1 MKVLVK
7 NIRHINESIF
17 QNMFYKSFGI
27 HNKQELKESIETPSG
42 VELEGT
48 RINDRTNLATYLNK
62 GIFIGS
68 AINRNS
74 NIIPVTNGDRLTYP
88 YVPIIGYGITPLE
101 YNPDVSTT
109 GIRKSGLDTNED
121 AKAAFKQ
128 ASGKNPGAFVQ
139 PEDIILGWQQNIGGD
154 DIEHYN
160 TKVKSTDRSQTWSKV
175 GKAIAYQQICGI
187 DSNNE
192 LVFNG
197 NLNKPYKIYGKQK
210 NAASKTEYVKLVPL
224 TKNTFG
230 QFIGNEKEDIINA
243 KLSNIVTTIINQFEK
258 FHNSKDSSSLKFLT
272 DDPTLKTNN
281 VEGAYKD
288 IPAKV
293 YQKVF
298 TYILQ
303 YFYIKANDKDTKD
316 SIIKQYDYIKKGDD
330 YSVEKVLKFII
341 EHQNE
346 DVVQHMRNPSL
357 NDLKPYKAVVFDT
370 KAERDALESE
380 LITAFN
386 TGTTSL
392 TKRIINNIIKSIGV
406 KKEGASVAK
415 RDDDSVVIKYD
426 KVETIVDCILSIN
439 NDMDGLYS
447 YIKKQYG
454 KNDEFS
460 ILKDIY
466 FEKNKKYYY
475 WKNVSIN
482 DIPKES
488 LAVLNK
494 LLHYDNA
501 IGDSGAH
508 KDGATLSE
516 KGGGGFRNIKGETF
530 GAKFMNSCIRA
541 YVNSTKS
548 DTFTINRSDASSMFG
563 DKITSKRG
571 KYRAFIV
578 FDKVKKSNYNYDKM
592 FTNIEK
598 EFSREELIPNFE
610 KLPQTLSTGRL
621 EGKIYFI
628 ELNPDVENK
637 TRKRNNGSKPDYG
650 RQKADHSAIYSVNN
664 KTIKLMPINQT
675 IGFSVLLVNNND
687 NYFFFGD
694 YDSDFFNRANIGKTD
709 IYEKHVTIEN
719 KPKIEWVSEIGK
731 NDTRS
736 ASQMN
741 YGSLGGTNWTN
752 GPLHDLMSNNEL
764 FKNAINDDI
773 DKGFGSENDNTDNN
787 DVNKDDEKR
796 KITTSI
802 IDVNQEP
809 EDPED
814 SE

>member
-1 MKVLVK
+1 
-7 NIRHINESIF
+7 
-17 QNMFYKSFGI
+17 MFYKSFGI
-27 HNKQELKESIETPSG
+27 PNKQELRESIETPSG

-109 GIRKSGLDTNED
+109 GIRKSGLGTNED
-121 AKAAFKQ
+121 AKAAFEQ
-128 ASGKNPGAFVQ
+128 ASGKNPGAFVH
-139 PEDIILGWQQNIGGD
+139 PGDIILGWQQNMGGE
-154 DIEHYN
+154 DIAHNN

-197 NLNKPYKIYGKQK
+197 NLNKPYKIYGKQR

-224 TKNTFG
+224 TKNTFE

-243 KLSNIVTTIINQFEK
+243 KLSNIITTIINQFEK
-258 FHNSKDSSSLKFLT
+258 FHNSKDSTSLKFLT

-316 SIIKQYDYIKKGDD
+316 SIIKQYDYIKKGDY
-330 YSVEKVLKFII
+330 YSVEKVFNFII
-341 EHQNE
+341 DHQNE
-346 DVVQHMRNPSL
+346 DVVQNMRTPSL

-370 KAERDALESE
+370 KAERDKLESE
-380 LITAFN
+380 LIKAFN
-386 TGTTSL
+386 TGKTSL

-406 KKEGASVAK
+406 KKEGASVSK
-415 RDDDSVVIKYD
+415 RDDDSVAIKYD
-426 KVETIVDCILSIN
+426 KVETIVKCILSIN

-447 YIKKQYG
+447 YIKTQYG

-475 WKNVSIN
+475 WKNVSRN

-488 LAVLNK
+488 LAVLDK

-516 KGGGGFRNIKGETF
+516 KGGGGFRNINGETF
-530 GAKFMNSCIRA
+530 GEKFMNSCIRA
-541 YVNSTKS
+541 YVNNTKS

-578 FDKVKKSNYNYDKM
+578 FDNVKKSNYNYDKM

-610 KLPQTLSTGRL
+610 KLPQILSTGRL
-621 EGKIYFI
+621 EGKIYFL
-628 ELNPDVENK
+628 ELNPNVENK
-637 TRKRNNGSKPDYG
+637 TKNSDNIPRLKYRRKR
-650 RQKADHSAIYSVNN
+650 ADHSPKASLG
-664 KTIKLMPINQT
+664 KDTIELIPINQT

-694 YDSDFFNRANIGKTD
+694 YDSDFFKRENIGKTG
-709 IYEKHVTIEN
+709 IYEKHVTIKD
-719 KPKIEWVSEIGK
+719 KPDIEWVSEIGK
-731 NDTRS
+731 NDIRS

-741 YGSLGGTNWTN
+741 YGSLNGKNWTN
-752 GPLHDLMSNNEL
+752 GPLHDLMSNNE
-764 FKNAINDDI
+764 FTNAIDDDI
-773 DKGFGSENDNTDNN
+773 DKGFDSENDNTDNN
-787 DVNKDDEKR
+787 DTNKDDEKR

-802 IDVNQEP
+802 IDVNQES
-809 EDPED
+809 ED
-814 SE
+814 SEDSE

>member
-27 HNKQELKESIETPSG
+27 PNKQELRESIETPSG

-109 GIRKSGLDTNED
+109 GIRKSGLDTNEE

-128 ASGKNPGAFVQ
+128 ASDKNPGAFVQ
-139 PEDIILGWQQNIGGD
+139 PEDIILGWQQNMGGE
-154 DIEHYN
+154 DIDHYN

-187 DSNNE
+187 DNNNE

-197 NLNKPYKIYGKQK
+197 ELNKPYKIYGKQK

-258 FHNSKDSSSLKFLT
+258 FHNSKDSSWLKFLT
-272 DDPTLKTNN
+272 DDPTLKTNS

-288 IPAKV
+288 IPAEV

-298 TYILQ
+298 TYIVQ
-303 YFYIKANDKDTKD
+303 YFYIKANNKDTKD
-316 SIIKQYDYIKKGDD
+316 KIIKEYDYIKKGDD
-330 YSVEKVLKFII
+330 YSVEKVFNFII
-341 EHQNE
+341 DHQNE
-346 DVVQHMRNPSL
+346 DVVQHMIAPSL
-357 NDLKPYKAVVFDT
+357 NDLKPYKAVVFD
-370 KAERDALESE
+370 KKDEKDKLKNK
-380 LITAFN
+380 LIEYFN
-386 TGTTSL
+386 ENETSL

-415 RDDDSVVIKYD
+415 RDDDSVAIKYD
-426 KVETIVDCILSIN
+426 KVETIVECILSIN

-447 YIKKQYG
+447 YIKTQYG

-488 LAVLNK
+488 LAVLDK

-508 KDGATLSE
+508 KDGATLKE
-516 KGGGGFRNIKGETF
+516 KGAGGFRDINGETF

-541 YVNSTKS
+541 YANNTKS

-571 KYRAFIV
+571 KYRAFIA
-578 FDKVKKSNYNYDKM
+578 FDKVERKGYSYNTM
-592 FTNIEK
+592 FTDIGEK
-598 EFSREELIPNFE
+598 FYGVLIPNFA
-610 KLPQTLSTGRL
+610 KLPQTLSTVRL
-621 EGKIYFI
+621 EGKIYFL

-694 YDSDFFNRANIGKTD
+694 YDSDFFERENIGRTD
-709 IYEKHVTIEN
+709 IYKKDVMIKDE
-719 KPKIEWVSEIGK
+719 PDIEWVSEIGK
-731 NDTRS
+731 NDIRS

-741 YGSLGGTNWTN
+741 YGSLDGKNWSN
-752 GPLHDLMSNNEL
+752 GPLHDLMSNNE
-764 FKNAINDDI
+764 FKKAINNDI
-773 DKGFGSENDNTDNN
+773 DKGFDSENGNTYNN
-787 DVNKDDEKR
+787 DTNKDDEKR

-802 IDVNQEP
+802 IDVDQDP

-814 SE
+814 PE

>member
-1 MKVLVK
+1 
-7 NIRHINESIF
+7 
-17 QNMFYKSFGI
+17 MFYKSFGL

-42 VELEGT
+42 AELEGT

-139 PEDIILGWQQNIGGD
+139 PEDIILGWQQNMGGE
-154 DIEHYN
+154 DIAHYN

-187 DSNNE
+187 DRNNE

-197 NLNKPYKIYGKQK
+197 NLNKPYKIYGKQR
-210 NAASKTEYVKLVPL
+210 NAASKTDYVKLVPL
-224 TKNTFG
+224 TKFTFD
-230 QFIGNEKEDIINA
+230 QFIGGEKETIINA
-243 KLSNIVTTIINQFEK
+243 KLSNIVTTIINQFEN
-258 FHNSKDSSSLKFLT
+258 FQNTKDSSWLKFLT
-272 DDPTLKTNN
+272 DDPTLKTNS

-298 TYILQ
+298 TYIVQ
-303 YFYIKANDKDTKD
+303 YFYIKANNKDTKD
-316 SIIKQYDYIKKGDD
+316 KIIKEYDYIKKGDD
-330 YSVEKVLKFII
+330 YSVEKVFNFIKD
-341 EHQNE
+341 HQNE
-346 DVVQHMRNPSL
+346 DVVQHMRRPSL

-370 KAERDALESE
+370 KNERDKLENK
-380 LITAFN
+380 LIEYFN
-386 TGTTSL
+386 ENKTSL
-392 TKRIINNIIKSIGV
+392 TKTIINNIIKSIGV

-415 RDDDSVVIKYD
+415 RDDDSVAIKYD
-426 KVETIVDCILSIN
+426 KVKKIVECILSIN
-439 NDMDGLYS
+439 NDMDGLTS
-447 YIKKQYG
+447 YIKTQYG

-488 LAVLNK
+488 LAVLDK

-530 GAKFMNSCIRA
+530 GEKFMNSCIRA
-541 YVNSTKS
+541 YVHNTKS

-571 KYRAFIV
+571 KYRAFIA
-578 FDKVKKSNYNYDKM
+578 FDKVERKEYSYNSM
-592 FTNIEK
+592 FTDIVEK
-598 EFSREELIPNFE
+598 FDSVLIPNFE
-610 KLPQTLSTGRL
+610 KLPKTLSTVRL
-621 EGKIYFI
+621 EGKIYFL
-628 ELNPDVENK
+628 ELNPNVENK
-637 TRKRNNGSKPDYG
+637 TKNSDNIPRLKYRRKR
-650 RQKADHSAIYSVNN
+650 ADHSPKASLD
-664 KTIKLMPINQT
+664 KDTIELIPINQT

-709 IYEKHVTIEN
+709 IYKEHVTIKDE
-719 KPKIEWVSEIGK
+719 PEIEWVSEIGK
-731 NDTRS
+731 NNLRS

-741 YGSLGGTNWTN
+741 YGSLNGKNWTN
-752 GPLHDLMSNNEL
+752 GPLHDLMSNNE
-764 FKNAINDDI
+764 FTNAIDDDI
-773 DKGFGSENDNTDNN
+773 DKGFDSENDNTDNN
-787 DVNKDDEKR
+787 ETNKDDEKR

-809 EDPED
+809 ED